1 MRNVELTTSLP
12 PKRFLAA
19 MAVCLGLIVLGG
31 CSDESDSSAAGSS
44 EADLIL
50 GGEPPM
56 SPEAQARADWERADL
71 NRADIAVTGS
81 VSETSDT
88 GATLELSVAVLDKES
103 ARGLNLVVYVVVR
116 QLVWTRA
123 APAAWDHLGGVVEV
137 GGVMMAGG
145 AVDVKSGSV
154 RPPSRSRRVAADG
167 PAVGPGRMV
176 RGGSDSSEWEGRFGP
191 DGLGVGVP
199 TMMPVVA
206 VGGLAGDAE
215 SVADVGPAGAPV
227 EGPGDRCVEGVLGSL
242 FGGCGVDGG
251 GECVGAE
258 SFGAVHQGCHL
269 RVTR

>member
-1 MRNVELTTSLP
+1 MVRTDRCIVWHPET
-12 PKRFLAA
+12 LA
-19 MAVCLGLIVLGG
+19 VV
-31 CSDESDSSAAGSS
+31 
-44 EADLIL
+44 
-50 GGEPPM
+50 
-56 SPEAQARADWERADL
+56 
-71 NRADIAVTGS
+71 
-81 VSETSDT
+81 
-88 GATLELSVAVLDKES
+88 
-103 ARGLNLVVYVVVR
+103 ARGPTSGAHVVR

>member
-1 MRNVELTTSLP
+1 MG
-12 PKRFLAA
+12 K
-19 MAVCLGLIVLGG
+19 GI
-31 CSDESDSSAAGSS
+31 DSEDFGN
-44 EADLIL
+44 
-50 GGEPPM
+50 GE
-56 SPEAQARADWERADL
+56 
-71 NRADIAVTGS
+71 VG
-81 VSETSDT
+81 
-88 GATLELSVAVLDKES
+88 
-103 ARGLNLVVYVVVR
+103 VVR

-176 RGGSDSSEWEGRFGP
+176 RGGSDLSEWEGRFGP

>member
-1 MRNVELTTSLP
+1 MCP
-12 PKRFLAA
+12 
-19 MAVCLGLIVLGG
+19 
-31 CSDESDSSAAGSS
+31 SAW
-44 EADLIL
+44 
-50 GGEPPM
+50 P
-56 SPEAQARADWERADL
+56 
-71 NRADIAVTGS
+71 
-81 VSETSDT
+81 
-88 GATLELSVAVLDKES
+88 VAVSVDGQLERSGPEPVDC
-103 ARGLNLVVYVVVR
+103 GLGEELVAEEASHSDVVR

-176 RGGSDSSEWEGRFGP
+176 RGGSDLSEWEGRFGP

>member
-1 MRNVELTTSLP
+1 MLHRRVTDLD
-12 PKRFLAA
+12 LAV
-19 MAVCLGLIVLGG
+19 AVSGESCGG
-31 CSDESDSSAAGSS
+31 WPEAGTAGRVVVVGGAVARGCVAGSLRS
-44 EADLIL
+44 A
-50 GGEPPM
+50 GTSASPPM
-56 SPEAQARADWERADL
+56 L
-71 NRADIAVTGS
+71 
-81 VSETSDT
+81 
-88 GATLELSVAVLDKES
+88 
-103 ARGLNLVVYVVVR
+103 VVVR

-176 RGGSDSSEWEGRFGP
+176 RGGSDLSEWEGRFGP